1 MRRLE
6 TGRGTWGAQHGCT
19 VNPFSAH
26 TVSFTSFLGSTWSS
40 DRTSLAAGTESRSH
54 AVSTVYVPLP
64 APAQLP
70 QGR

>member
-1 MRRLE
+1 
-6 TGRGTWGAQHGCT
+6 

-54 AVSTVYVPLP
+54 AVATVYVPLP

-70 QGR
+70 TGR